1 MIIRSCLKNVDREG
15 VEEMTKIELLDK
27 IKRLEMINKKL
38 NEVMEGV
45 RLGSIPDYQ
54 ITFRR
59 KNQFGDTFESDPI
72 PFGTPNAVHKFIG
85 DEIEANQGHIAT
97 YLDLLTK
104 FYKGEM

>member
-1 MIIRSCLKNVDREG
+1 
-15 VEEMTKIELLDK
+15 MTKIELLDK
-27 IKRLEMINKKL
+27 IKQLEMINKKL

-59 KNQFGDTFESDPI
+59 KNHGGEPFKSDPI

-85 DEIEANQGHIAT
+85 DEIEANIRNIDM
-97 YLDLLTK
+97 YLDLLNK
-104 FYKGEM
+104 SYKGEGKNE

>member
-1 MIIRSCLKNVDREG
+1 
-15 VEEMTKIELLDK
+15 MTKIEVNELIDN

-38 NEVMEGV
+38 NEVLEGV
-45 RLGSIPDYQ
+45 RLGSTPDYQ

-59 KNQFGDTFESDPI
+59 KSFIGDTFESDKI

-85 DEIEANQGHIAT
+85 DEIEANQRNIEM

-104 FYKGEM
+104 SYKGEM

>member
-1 MIIRSCLKNVDREG
+1 
-15 VEEMTKIELLDK
+15 MTKIELLDN

-59 KNQFGDTFESDPI
+59 KNRGVETFKSDSI

-85 DEIEANQGHIAT
+85 DEIEENQRNIT
-97 YLDLLTK
+97 MYLDLLNK
-104 FYKGEM
+104 SYKGECKYEWVRFL

>member
-1 MIIRSCLKNVDREG
+1 
-15 VEEMTKIELLDK
+15 MTKIELLDK
-27 IKRLEMINKKL
+27 IKQLEMINKKL

-45 RLGSIPDYQ
+45 RIGSIPDYK

-59 KNQFGDTFESDPI
+59 KNSIGDTFESEAI

-85 DEIEANQGHIAT
+85 DEIEANQRNIEM

-104 FYKGEM
+104 SYKGEM

>member
-1 MIIRSCLKNVDREG
+1 
-15 VEEMTKIELLDK
+15 MTKIELLDK

-59 KNQFGDTFESDPI
+59 KNGSFEPFESDPI

-85 DEIEANQGHIAT
+85 DEIEANERNIEM
-97 YLDLLTK
+97 YLELLNK
-104 FYKGEM
+104 SYKGEM

>member
-1 MIIRSCLKNVDREG
+1 MTK
-15 VEEMTKIELLDK
+15 MTKIELLDK

-45 RLGSIPDYQ
+45 RLGSTPDYQ

-59 KNQFGDTFESDPI
+59 KIGDTLTFKSDPI

-85 DEIEANQGHIAT
+85 DEIEENQRNIEM
-97 YLDLLTK
+97 YLVLLNK
-104 FYKGEM
+104 SYKGEM

>member
-45 RLGSIPDYQ
+45 YLGSLPEYQ
-54 ITFRR
+54 ITFRHKSHDGKPFR
-59 KNQFGDTFESDPI
+59 SDPI
-72 PFGTPNAVHKFIG
+72 PFESPNAVHKFIG
-85 DEIEANQGHIAT
+85 DEIEANQRNIEM
-97 YLDLLTK
+97 YLGLLNK
-104 FYKGEM
+104 SYKGEM